1 LKTLSLYLA
10 IESGDREADSTGRR
24 TKSRER
30 KQNRGKSN
38 GVCGRRLSVRG
49 GGIDG
54 KQRQNQKER
63 QQVQAELRGF
73 YILLGREET
82 VAGIAES

>member
-1 LKTLSLYLA
+1 LLSSLGTAKRIPL
-10 IESGDREADSTGRR
+10 DVV

-49 GGIDG
+49 VGIDG

>member
-1 LKTLSLYLA
+1 
-10 IESGDREADSTGRR
+10 
-24 TKSRER
+24 
-30 KQNRGKSN
+30 
-38 GVCGRRLSVRG
+38 VRG
-49 GGIDG
+49 VGIDG